1 MNGSSSAIRRD
12 EVIGPARRLR
22 GVLQLPGDKS
32 ISHRYAMLAA
42 VAEGESRIENY
53 STGADCQSTLHCLEA
68 LGVEIRREPD
78 AVAIVGRGLEGWRAP
93 EQTLDAG
100 NSGST
105 MRMLAGLLA
114 GQRFASRI
122 AGDASLSRRPMDR
135 ILKPLRQMCARIEA
149 REERFP
155 PLQIEGTRLRPIEYE
170 LPVPSAQVKSC
181 ILLAG
186 LYAEGRTAVREPV
199 PTRDHTEI
207 ALREFGAEIEKSGRT
222 IQVQGRPALKAQQ
235 LRVPGDLSS
244 AAFFLAAA
252 LIVPDSAVLIQGV
265 GLNPTR
271 SALLDFLAA
280 MGAEIRLEN
289 VSQRHGELVGDIL
302 ARASQLRGGVIE
314 GGLTAALIDETPVLA
329 VLGALSREGLHVRNA
344 AELRVKETDRIATVA
359 ENLQRLGARVEVF
372 GDGFFVPGQQRF
384 QAAELD
390 SFGDH
395 RIAMAFA
402 VAALGAAGECLIR
415 DAGAACVSF
424 PEFFQKLAEL
434 RAG

>member
-1 MNGSSSAIRRD
+1 MNGSSSAVRRD

-314 GGLTAALIDETPVLA
+314 GGLTAALIDEIPVLA
-329 VLGALSREGLHVRNA
+329 VLGALSREGTARAECGGASGQRNRPHRHRGRKPPTVRGP
-344 AELRVKETDRIATVA
+344 RGGFRR
-359 ENLQRLGARVEVF
+359 RLLCSGT
-372 GDGFFVPGQQRF
+372 
-384 QAAELD
+384 
-390 SFGDH
+390 
-395 RIAMAFA
+395 
-402 VAALGAAGECLIR
+402 AALPSRGAGL
-415 DAGAACVSF
+415 
-424 PEFFQKLAEL
+424 L
-434 RAG
+434 R